1 MARQTLD
8 FSRFDH
14 DDLQPLDN
22 GLSSL
27 SLGQEI
33 AALPFLL
40 EDFTGIAT
48 WRGKPIWGGRSAA
61 ESSPASR

>member
-48 WRGKPIWGGRSAA
+48 WRGKPIYNH
-61 ESSPASR
+61 